1 MYLSPVHQTDAMG
14 CISQMITIY
23 HCFNLKTRR
32 MAGLLLALGVGL
44 VPTVVVNC
52 GATSGGT
59 GVINGPTTVQTG
71 GTLAPGNNAIG
82 ALTFSNSLSLAG
94 QTVLELGKSGSTL
107 TNDLLTVKGFMTRG
121 GSLIVTNVGATP
133 LAVGDSF
140 TLFNATNA
148 TGSFS
153 STALPPLAPGLAW
166 TNRLAVNG
174 SIQVI
179 QSVNLAAT
187 NLTALVTGGTNL
199 SLSWPADHTGWR
211 LLTQTNHLG
220 SGVSANTNDWMT
232 VAGSSFTNQVSLPIS
247 VAVPGGYYKLI
258 YP

>member
-94 QTVLELGKSGSTL
+94 QTVLELSKSGSSL

-121 GSLIVTNVGATP
+121 GSLTVTNVGATP
-133 LAVGDSF
+133 LAVGDRF

-232 VAGSSFTNQVSLPIS
+232 VAGSSATNRVSLP
-247 VAVPGGYYKLI
+247 VDATTPAEYYRLV
-258 YP
+258 